1 MQADSRR
8 GGGPVNP
15 ALHDSK
21 SVGLFQFSI
30 PSTVL
35 AEEMIKFEFILDPKN
50 QFHMNLLLKFAQY
63 TK

>member
-1 MQADSRR
+1 M
-8 GGGPVNP
+8 NP

-35 AEEMIKFEFILDPKN
+35 AEEMIKCELYYRLETEPISRYT
-50 QFHMNLLLKFAQY
+50 FH
-63 TK
+63 